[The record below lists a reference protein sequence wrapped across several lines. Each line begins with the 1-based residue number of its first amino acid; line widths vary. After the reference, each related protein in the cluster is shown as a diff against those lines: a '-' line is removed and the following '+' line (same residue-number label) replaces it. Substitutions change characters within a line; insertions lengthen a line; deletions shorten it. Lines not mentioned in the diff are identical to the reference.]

1 MKSKLTTRLLM
12 PVLLVGVLSGASFQ
26 ISAENRVLTYK
37 TDIHQCFYQHDKE
50 NPGCPDGAFVS
61 DISRAH
67 AQFMD
72 ATSTANDP
80 PQTEVNQV
88 ALATSE
94 KYTVG
99 ALYAGGDQ
107 VTHIG
112 HLYRCKPYPASNLCG
127 QAPASYE
134 PGTGWN
140 WEDAWVEVK

>member
-1 MKSKLTTRLLM
+1 MTRRMITGSLCGILL
-12 PVLLVGVLSGASFQ
+12 GACWQ
-26 ISAENRVLTYK
+26 TSAENRVLSYK
-37 TDIHQCFYQHDKE
+37 TGIHQCFYQHSQGL
-50 NPGCPDGAFVS
+50 PGCPDGAFVS

-67 AQFMD
+67 ARIVVAD
-72 ATSTANDP
+72 GSSTNSPRATEAGDS
-80 PQTEVNQV
+80 QI

-99 ALYAGGDQ
+99 ALYAGGDE

-140 WEDAWVEVK
+140 WEEAWVEVK